1 MNGIMKIIHILLEKI
16 QSLGQLIPGT
26 ETGFKAYSA
35 YIEFGEI
42 DNETLCSIIQSS
54 CHRGLGCIGSQSD
67 SKRQQWKQCS
77 SPIGS
82 GKKLDDIEYA
92 MEFLP
97 ISLLEENNH
106 EGLCPMDIIR
116 ERIIRR
122 KKDD

>member
-1 MNGIMKIIHILLEKI
+1 MGAEATVKDSNGNSALHLLAQE
-16 QSLGQLIPGT
+16 
-26 ETGFKAYSA
+26 
-35 YIEFGEI
+35 
-42 DNETLCSIIQSS
+42 
-54 CHRGLGCIGSQSD
+54 
-67 SKRQQWKQCS
+67 
-77 SPIGS
+77 
-82 GKKLDDIEYA
+82 KKLDDIEYA